1 MVEIA
6 NSAAVRRA
14 SVKDAVGKRAQA
26 GAAAPDGDAF
36 APLTAVAASQW
47 RALAERAV
55 EPNGY
60 DLPEWELAVH
70 AFARGHSGMSALAA
84 WSEASSVHSGAA
96 RLIGL
101 VPVISMWRACKIPL
115 PALASADP
123 FGSLCTPLL
132 DRDMADEAVVRLM
145 QEARKAGAHALILR
159 DVPVDGAA
167 MKVFTEV
174 LRQGGMRPRVIQSHV
189 RACLDATRDADELLR
204 DALGPKKLKELRRQ
218 RHRLAE
224 HGTTRFEVARTP
236 EEVAPAL
243 EIFLTLEASGW
254 KAGRGTALLQ
264 HDGDAGFVR
273 RAAIALAET
282 GQCEI
287 VTLRAGDTPVAA
299 AIVLRHQDRA
309 FYFKL
314 GVDERFAK
322 LSPGVQLTV
331 DLTRHLCADPAIALV
346 DSTASPD
353 HPMINPIWRGRLKI
367 GDVLIPLRPTDPMVV
382 LIHAALALR
391 RWVREP
397 ARRAVHF
404 IRKRQD
410 TIRRFRQPHFKGE

>member
-1 MVEIA
+1 MPSGSGRRREQLRPMVTRA
-6 NSAAVRRA
+6 LRAPPGRRA
-14 SVKDAVGKRAQA
+14 G
-26 GAAAPDGDAF
+26 
-36 APLTAVAASQW
+36 SQW

-159 DVPVDGAA
+159 DVSFDGAA

-224 HGTTRFEVARTP
+224 HGAVRFEVARTP

-243 EIFLTLEASGW
+243 EIFLMLEASGW
-254 KAGRGTALLQ
+254 KAGRGTAMLQ

-273 RAAIALAET
+273 RAAIE
-282 GQCEI
+282 
-287 VTLRAGDTPVAA
+287 
-299 AIVLRHQDRA
+299 
-309 FYFKL
+309 L
-314 GVDERFAK
+314 GEN
-322 LSPGVQLTV
+322 
-331 DLTRHLCADPAIALV
+331 C
-346 DSTASPD
+346 
-353 HPMINPIWRGRLKI
+353 
-367 GDVLIPLRPTDPMVV
+367 
-382 LIHAALALR
+382 
-391 RWVREP
+391 
-397 ARRAVHF
+397 
-404 IRKRQD
+404 
-410 TIRRFRQPHFKGE
+410 